1 MRKLRVGLVFGG
13 RSGEHEVSIRSA
25 ASIYKL
31 LDKDKYEIELIGV
44 DKNGGWHV
52 VDQKWLPSGSEM
64 KSLAPANTGLVS
76 SVDEG
81 EIVKA
86 GGKKIDVFFP
96 IIHGSFGE
104 DGSLQGFFELLD
116 VAYVGSGVLGSA
128 VGMDKDVSKRLL
140 LQAGLKVAKFVVLRD
155 IQELDK
161 SLAQIRKL
169 GWPIFVKPVNMGSS
183 VGVTKVLRENDLKK
197 AILDAFKY
205 DTKVI
210 VEEAIVGREIECSVL
225 GNGDPIASVPGEIKS
240 THDFYD
246 YEAKYI
252 DENGAELII
261 PADLTNGQSQK
272 IQQTALAA
280 YKILECSGMARV
292 DMFFTKKG
300 EILINEINTLPG
312 FTNISM
318 YPQLWEKSG
327 ISYPDLLDRL
337 IRLALDKKDSK
348 DGLKRG
354 FG

>member
-13 RSGEHEVSIRSA
+13 RSGEHEVSVRSA
-25 ASIYKL
+25 ESICNNL
-31 LDKDKYEIELIGV
+31 NRNKYEIIKIKINKEG
-44 DKNGGWHV
+44 
-52 VDQKWLPSGSEM
+52 KWNWDSM
-64 KSLAPANTGLVS
+64 KG
-76 SVDEG
+76 
-81 EIVKA
+81 
-86 GGKKIDVFFP
+86 IDVFFP
-96 IIHGSFGE
+96 IVHGTFGE

-116 VAYVGSGVLGSA
+116 VAYVGSGVLGSS

-197 AILDAFKY
+197 AIFDAFKY

-225 GNGDPIASVPGEIKS
+225 GNGDPIASVLGEIKS

-261 PADLTNGQSQK
+261 PADLTDGQSQK
-272 IQQTALAA
+272 IQQTALAV
-280 YKILECSGMARV
+280 YKTLECSGMARV

-300 EILINEINTLPG
+300 EVLINEINTLPG

-337 IRLALDKKDSK
+337 IRFALDKKDGK
-348 DGLKRG
+348 DGLKRS